1 MRPKHWFLFSWCLL
15 ATVLHIIMA
24 LIIKYKGLCIN
35 CVNLSPHSS
44 GFQKTCMKVKLL
56 NATHSWHKN
65 SDIMRSYRAQERDI
79 GFFSPTATY
88 SCVQVHHQELKK
100 HRKLCVHACQV
111 IDTRARSCFSS
122 YFWLGRER
130 LLTVSFAGPYRQR
143 SWHTDTGFRVH
154 EKRAPIDPNQ
164 GAAFNSCASG
174 NTSHS
179 LFSLSLSP
187 LQPVLPAIARLQR
200 TSEV

>member
-44 GFQKTCMKVKLL
+44 GFKKTCMKVKLL

-79 GFFSPTATY
+79 GFFLQLLLIP
-88 SCVQVHHQELKK
+88 
-100 HRKLCVHACQV
+100 AC
-111 IDTRARSCFSS
+111 RSTTKS
-122 YFWLGRER
+122 
-130 LLTVSFAGPYRQR
+130 
-143 SWHTDTGFRVH
+143 
-154 EKRAPIDPNQ
+154 
-164 GAAFNSCASG
+164 
-174 NTSHS
+174 
-179 LFSLSLSP
+179 
-187 LQPVLPAIARLQR
+187 
-200 TSEV
+200 